1 MSNLKFPHL
10 FEPITLGNVTF
21 KNRIFGSCTSI
32 HDLTEQNHYPTDVI
46 NAYYERKAI
55 GGVASV
61 GIGDATVDCVH
72 GKAGAFHIPLDD
84 FGAMGSLHNLANSI
98 SRHGAVAAM
107 ELQHAGMFST
117 GSADDGHEVW
127 GPVAK
132 TIERNSAIGIVETID
147 VLPMNDEMIQH
158 TIDCY
163 ANAALLAKMA
173 GYGMVV
179 IHAGHGWLFSQFLS
193 SKINTRT
200 DEWGGAS
207 IENRMRFPLAVCDA
221 IKKKCGRNF
230 PVEVRISG
238 DECFEGGYDQIPPM
252 YSALKVN
259 GRKLVDLA
267 RRGQE
272 IERAPRPVKLYR
284 IEIERMDPPYV
295 EMTVDCSKGTY
306 IRTLCHDIGE
316 RLGCGGC
323 MTELV
328 RESAAGFTIEQ
339 SHTLGE
345 LEQLRDRGELDSA
358 VISPE
363 EYFGFLPEYT
373 VSEKQDRYVMNGN
386 KLTDIPP
393 DTGGRDGMVRIYT
406 SDHLFRGVYR
416 ADTVTGEY
424 RVVKLFM

>member
-1 MSNLKFPHL
+1 MNGIVVVNKEKGYTSMD
-10 FEPITLGNVTF
+10 VTACIRGIF
-21 KNRIFGSCTSI
+21 KT
-32 HDLTEQNHYPTDVI
+32 
-46 NAYYERKAI
+46 K
-55 GGVASV
+55 
-61 GIGDATVDCVH
+61 
-72 GKAGAFHIPLDD
+72 KAGHTGTLDPN
-84 FGAMGSLHNLANSI
+84 AMG
-98 SRHGAVAAM
+98 
-107 ELQHAGMFST
+107 
-117 GSADDGHEVW
+117 
-127 GPVAK
+127 
-132 TIERNSAIGIVETID
+132 
-147 VLPMNDEMIQH
+147 VLPVCIGSG
-158 TIDCY
+158 T
-163 ANAALLAKMA
+163 ALVSML
-173 GYGMVV
+173 
-179 IHAGHGWLFSQFLS
+179 
-193 SKINTRT
+193 T
-200 DEWGGAS
+200 DSDKVYRAVMKLGVTTDTQDITGRVLRENVREAES
-207 IENRMRFPLAVCDA
+207 LTMSRIEEA
-221 IKKKCGRNF
+221 IR
-230 PVEVRISG
+230 
-238 DECFEGGYDQIPPM
+238 CFDGGYDQIPPM

-272 IERAPRPVKLYR
+272 IERVPRPVKLYR
-284 IEIERMDPPYV
+284 IEIERMNPPYV
-295 EMTVDCSKGTY
+295 EMTVECSKGTY

-323 MTELV
+323 MTELI
-328 RESAAGFTIEQ
+328 RERAAGFTIEQ